1 MHNCTNKSNNT
12 CWRAHMSLDV
22 LFELHIYFP
31 LDRTVFSE
39 LSSPVCLG
47 NTEFIAQH
55 YSAWFSVK
63 PCTGIASHCIALHC
77 NWPPAILRSCECIHI
92 VVRTSRIWI
101 LESRTPLKSTKA
113 KRSITLHCIAL
124 HCIAIDHLPPRA
136 REAAGSS
143 PCIAVCTSRIWIHSA
158 LVSSSNHDE
167 FPQVKLLP

>member
-1 MHNCTNKSNNT
+1 
-12 CWRAHMSLDV
+12 MSLDV

-39 LSSPVCLG
+39 LSPPVCLG

-55 YSAWFSVK
+55 YFARFSVK
-63 PCTGIASHCIALHC
+63 PCTGIALPCTGIASHCIALHC

-113 KRSITLHCIAL
+113 KRSITLHCIASQSATCHPGPAKL
-124 HCIAIDHLPPRA
+124 LLARHALQYAPP
-136 REAAGSS
+136 ESGF
-143 PCIAVCTSRIWIHSA
+143 T
-158 LVSSSNHDE
+158 LSSSTHDE
-167 FPQVKLLP
+167 SPKVKLLP